1 MESEE
6 EEEGKGEGSDSEQEK
21 KLKNKMNEDW
31 QFLKQTLH
39 GEWNNKGA
47 SSEMLNF
54 QEKVDMLIEEE
65 EELIGTHMKYIK
77 EAASLLTEEGSLI
90 TKV

>member
-54 QEKVDMLIEEE
+54 
-65 EELIGTHMKYIK
+65 
-77 EAASLLTEEGSLI
+77 
-90 TKV
+90 

>member
-1 MESEE
+1 
-6 EEEGKGEGSDSEQEK
+6 
-21 KLKNKMNEDW
+21 MNEDW

-54 QEKVDMLIEEE
+54 QEKVDMPKPYSYNI
-65 EELIGTHMKYIK
+65 
-77 EAASLLTEEGSLI
+77 
-90 TKV
+90 